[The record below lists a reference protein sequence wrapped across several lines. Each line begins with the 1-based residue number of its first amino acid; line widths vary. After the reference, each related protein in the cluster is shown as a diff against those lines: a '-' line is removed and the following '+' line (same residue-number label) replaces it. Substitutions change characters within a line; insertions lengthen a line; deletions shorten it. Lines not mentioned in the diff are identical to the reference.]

1 MEAEF
6 SLVFGLLANANY
18 YAFQTTLVQDKEKH
32 FLSVSNW
39 LVLNSSFPDS
49 LLKKGCPLKS
59 IAPG

>member
-1 MEAEF
+1 MVAEF

-18 YAFQTTLVQDKEKH
+18 YALLTTLVRDKEKN
-32 FLSVSNW
+32 FFNVSNW

-49 LLKKGCPLKS
+49 LLKKGYPLKS